1 MNLYPAETVRA
12 QILAVLNTWGMPS
25 DKAGTTAEVMVETD
39 LAGIDSHGI
48 SMLPGYQRLITQGT
62 LAIGA
67 DPVTLR
73 ESPGTAVVDG
83 GNGLGH
89 PTMVAA
95 MELACRKARE
105 AGVGVVT
112 VRRSH
117 HFGAAGYY
125 AKIAA
130 DAGLVGL
137 VTSTTRTRAV
147 VPTRGSRPLLGTNP
161 LAFAAP
167 AKDPDAPFVL
177 DMSTSTV
184 AVNKVKVYD
193 YLQQPLPSGWVL
205 DSAGQP
211 VTDPR
216 AAYSHL
222 RSEHGGGLSPL
233 GGSEELS
240 SHKGYGLALLV
251 QILAGAL
258 AGAAFAPLKEGPG
271 PDDIGH
277 FCLAIDPGFFGEP
290 DDFTASVSAILD
302 TLRAEPPAS
311 PDRPVLV
318 PGDVER
324 RVRAERVLTGI
335 PVSDALLEQLRQLCT
350 QSGAAFLLS

>member
-12 QILAVLNTWGMPS
+12 QILAVLSAWGMAS
-25 DKAGTTAEVMVETD
+25 AKASTTAEVMIETD

-48 SMLPGYQRLITQGT
+48 SMLPGYQRLIDLGK
-62 LAIGA
+62 LDIRA
-67 DPVTLR
+67 DPVVSR
-73 ESPGTAVVDG
+73 ESAATAVVDG
-83 GNGLGH
+83 GNNLGH
-89 PTMVAA
+89 ATMVAA
-95 MELACRKARE
+95 MELACSKARE
-105 AGVGVVT
+105 TGVGVVT

-125 AKIAA
+125 ARIAA

-137 VTSTTRTRAV
+137 VTSTTRTKAV
-147 VPTRGSRPLLGTNP
+147 VPTRSSRPLLGTNP

-167 AKDPDAPFVL
+167 SSSSDEPFVL

-193 YLQQPLPSGWVL
+193 YLGQPLPTGWVL
-205 DSAGQP
+205 DEVGEP
-211 VTDPR
+211 VTDSGT
-216 AAYSHL
+216 AYSLL
-222 RSEHGGGLSPL
+222 RSEAGGGLSPL
-233 GGSEELS
+233 GGSESLS
-240 SHKGYGLALLV
+240 SHKGYGLAVMV

-258 AGAAFAPLKEGPG
+258 AGATFAPLKDASDD
-271 PDDIGH
+271 DDIGH

-290 DDFTASVSAILD
+290 EDFSASVSQILD

-318 PGDVER
+318 AGDNER
-324 RVRAERVLTGI
+324 RVRAERLEIGI
-335 PVSDALLEQLRQLCT
+335 PVSAALIEQLGGICAKT
-350 QSGAAFLLS
+350 GAAFLL

>member
-1 MNLYPAETVRA
+1 MNLYPAEAVRA
-12 QILAVLNTWGMPS
+12 QILAVLDAWGMPS

-73 ESPGTAVVDG
+73 ESPGTAVIDG
-83 GNGLGH
+83 GNNLGH

-167 AKDPDAPFVL
+167 GNDPDAPFVL

-193 YLQQPLPSGWVL
+193 YLQRPLPSGWVL
-205 DSAGQP
+205 DDAGRP
-211 VTDPR
+211 VTDSKV
-216 AAYSHL
+216 AYSHL

-258 AGAAFAPLKEGPG
+258 AGAAFAPLKEGAG

-277 FCLAIDPGFFGEP
+277 FCLAIDPGFFGDPE
-290 DDFTASVSAILD
+290 DFTASVSAILD

-324 RVRAERVLTGI
+324 RVRAERVQAGI
-335 PVSDALLEQLRQLCT
+335 PVSDALLAQLTELCEKT
-350 QSGAAFLLS
+350 GAPFLLS